1 MKKWMLILPVLC
13 LVLVCGYAM
22 YGTGEEPEQ
31 TGGYL
36 LYSWSRTWR
45 PYRAA
50 APCGPRASGCRRQ
63 RRRIRRPWQQ
73 C

>member
-36 LYSWSRTWR
+36 LYFLEQDLEAV
-45 PYRAA
+45 P
-50 APCGPRASGCRRQ
+50 ASGCRRQ
-63 RRRIRRPWQQ
+63 RQRIRRPWRQ